1 MRACFWQNPTIRSM
15 ICRSSGQLGL
25 LMKYSDINDIE
36 KATRVSR
43 REMARF
49 GFALLFIIAV
59 MLIVDGMHL
68 VEGHNNLLLVIAAM
82 IGGYMALNIG
92 AVLGAGVAAGGW
104 HIVNWSSMGAIA
116 ASWVVSPLLGGLIA
130 ALFLFWIK
138 RSIAYQTD
146 MVLAAK
152 KWCPF

>member
-1 MRACFWQNPTIRSM
+1 
-15 ICRSSGQLGL
+15 
-25 LMKYSDINDIE
+25 MKYSDINDIE
-36 KATRVSR
+36 KATCVSR

-92 AVLGAGVAAGGW
+92 ANDVANYVGSAVLGLLLCRLQHCW
-104 HIVNWSSMGAIA
+104 RRLSI
-116 ASWVVSPLLGGLIA
+116 SPSEA
-130 ALFLFWIK
+130 
-138 RSIAYQTD
+138 
-146 MVLAAK
+146 
-152 KWCPF
+152 